1 MAAAPTR
8 TMTTAGRRRATM
20 RIPTT
25 VAAMAAT
32 GRRRATVRTAT
43 AVAAVAATGRRR
55 ATRAAAI
62 AASAA
67 AGTGRTAGTAPSIRS
82 TVITAVASASGSP
95 RLHDGLPHVEL
106 RTGRAA
112 LVSART
118 RSTRIA

>member
-8 TMTTAGRRRATM
+8 TMTTAGRRRTVRTA
-20 RIPTT
+20 TT

-55 ATRAAAI
+55 ATRATAI